1 MTAIDDSTVRDPDTL
16 RASMVRAL
24 RDQDAITSEP
34 VAAAFATVPRHRFAP
49 EAPLELAYDLHR
61 TVPVKKDEHG
71 LDISVMSAA
80 HLQGVMLEQADIKPG
95 TKVLEIGSGGYNAA
109 LIQELVGGDGVVTTV
124 DIDRDVIDRAR
135 QCLDDAGYG
144 QVKTVLSDGESGVPG
159 GAPYDRIIVTVAAW
173 DIPASWING
182 LTGNGR
188 LVVPLT
194 VRGTTRSIAFDR
206 EGEGLLSR
214 SYRLARFV
222 PMQGEGAAKEERK
235 ALLRDGVAVQTDDAR
250 VRLDPEALNHALDMP
265 RLVRWSGAAYDLPD
279 ELELYLT
286 LNLPNAARLHAS
298 MDVVERAR
306 GGIGPARRAG
316 AGQRGQH
323 RVPHPSRGRGHRGL
337 RERRGRSRP
346 AGRSSRGPVRGAA
359 PALGPEAPP
368 PGSGRDPLPA
378 GSRSVPSAP
387 GRRAEAARRRRGDL
401 ALRPRGPLP
410 GLGTSHHHSLPRRQ
424 A

>member
-144 QVKTVLSDGESGVPG
+144 QVKTVLADGESGVPD

-250 VRLDPEALNHALDMP
+250 VRLAPEALNHALDTP

-298 MDVVERAR
+298 MDVVESGLVEASALLGVPALVSEDSIAYRTRREDGDTEGFESGVVAH
-306 GGIGPARRAG
+306 GPQAEALADQYVELLRRWA
-316 AGQRGQH
+316 QKH
-323 RVPHPSRGRGHRGL
+323 RR
-337 RERRGRSRP
+337 
-346 AGRSSRGPVRGAA
+346 RGAA
-359 PALGPEAPP
+359 EIRYLPGPAP
-368 PGSGRDPLPA
+368 SPLP
-378 GSRSVPSAP
+378 
-387 GRRAEAARRRRGDL
+387 RG
-401 ALRPRGPLP
+401 AVQKRHGVVAV
-410 GLGTSHHHSLPRRQ
+410 TWH
-424 A
+424 